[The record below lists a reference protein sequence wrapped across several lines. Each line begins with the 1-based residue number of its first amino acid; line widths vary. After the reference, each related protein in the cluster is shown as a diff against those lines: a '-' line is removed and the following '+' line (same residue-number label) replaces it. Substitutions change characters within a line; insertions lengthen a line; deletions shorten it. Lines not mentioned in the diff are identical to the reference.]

1 VEDFNMVESKVT
13 MKRKDYITICK
24 ELKEIDT
31 DLNMYENKDNKDL
44 IEATRGKINLIFV
57 LLKED
62 C

>member
-1 VEDFNMVESKVT
+1 MVESKVT

-31 DLNMYENKDNKDL
+31 YLNMYENKDNKDL

-57 LLKED
+57 LLRED
-62 C
+62 F

>member
-1 VEDFNMVESKVT
+1 MVESKVT